1 MTTNLLISYP
11 DIPFRATMSTN
22 GTVDPDHPITNTVTG
37 ERGKRFALSTAGT
50 WGSYLQYDLGASA
63 TATIDHLIIARA
75 SLLKQL
81 GGTTFQLISSSDGA
95 TWTEGRAGTSY
106 DLQTKTFDGVR
117 GEDIIFTQA
126 YNTDYGTLAGS
137 ERRYWRL
144 YFGASSALMSTFG
157 KVYFGTFFDFE
168 RDPIYSLTQ
177 SRKFYRSGDRAAVF
191 NYTFEW
197 QGITNDKRNEFFTKI
212 VDYADVNPVFLY
224 DTNDLIL
231 NGYRL
236 FHCWVRDVTVT
247 PVTSQYNTV
256 QVTFE
261 ELI

>member
-37 ERGKRFALSTAGT
+37 ERGKRFALSIAAD
-50 WGSYLQYDLGASA
+50 YNANLYYDLGASA

-75 SLLKQL
+75 DLLKAL
-81 GGTTFQLISSSDGA
+81 GA
-95 TWTEGRAGTSY
+95 TNIQLDSSANASVWVNRAGTSAA
-106 DLQTKTFDGVR
+106 LQTRSFDGVR
-117 GEDIIFTQA
+117 GEDLIFTQS
-126 YNTDYGTLAGS
+126 YNNDTGTLAGS
-137 ERRYWRL
+137 SHRYWAL
-144 YFGASSALMSTFG
+144 YFGAVTALKSTFG